1 MKISFFLSANY
12 FLTLECHI
20 KYQCILLLSSVK
32 NVGKLG
38 EKSNHSKLE
47 KKAQNGTYVQ
57 FIPIYELHFWS
68 AFFFKLAYRS
78 YSHDLTFP
86 PTEEIIGTSFYLI
99 LLFYTLLQ
107 CNTIILIIWNH
118 IIAGQTYKRFL
129 FHCVVLARAAVFFSK
144 LLRWL

>member
-1 MKISFFLSANY
+1 M
-12 FLTLECHI
+12 TLECHI
-20 KYQCILLLSSVK
+20 KYQCILLWSSVK

-38 EKSNHSKLE
+38 EKIKPQQTREKGTKWHLCPIHSNLWITFLE
-47 KKAQNGTYVQ
+47 
-57 FIPIYELHFWS
+57 W
-68 AFFFKLAYRS
+68 FFFLLAYRG

-129 FHCVVLARAAVFFSK
+129 FHCVVLARAAVFFLSS
-144 LLRWL
+144 LGDCNIGSD